1 MNPPIDIATRL
12 LHMPAVT
19 PLQPPTSP
27 PIYPSVGFRFRDY
40 AHAKGVFDGSIAGL
54 VGARAGNPT
63 AVGFETRIAALEG
76 AEAAL
81 AVPSGMAAVT
91 AGLLAF
97 ARAGESIVVDHV
109 VYVGTYGLLREVL
122 PGFGIEVRAVDTTDP
137 AQVERAIDAT
147 TRAIFVES
155 PGSWQLKIPDID
167 ALAQLARSRGVR
179 LIVDGTMATGYL
191 QQPLA
196 LGADLVVYS
205 ATGYLNGHADAVLG
219 VVAGSSEVIDS
230 LRGRFRNEMGAAVA
244 PTEVWV
250 VNRSLAT
257 LALRL
262 THQCATTIRLAEH
275 LERAPGVRKVIYPW
289 LASHPQHALARRQ
302 MRGGGG
308 ILLFELAD
316 VEAVARFI
324 TGLEIIEF
332 TVGIGGPIT
341 TVFCPAHSFPGA
353 SADEME
359 QRGVNERLVRLSI
372 GLEAADDLV
381 RDVDRALHYAR
392 SDA

>member
-12 LHMPAVT
+12 LHVPTVA

-40 AHAKGVFDGSIAGL
+40 AHAKGVFDGSVPGL

-63 AVGFETRIAALEG
+63 AAGFEARMAALEG
-76 AEAAL
+76 AQAAL

-97 ARAGESIVVDHV
+97 AHAGDSIVVDHV
-109 VYVGTYGLLREVL
+109 VYVGTYGLLREVV
-122 PGFGIEVRAVDTTDP
+122 PRFGIEVRAVDTTDL
-137 AQVERAIDAT
+137 AEVERAIDAT

-155 PGSWQLKIPDID
+155 PGSWQLKIPDIG
-167 ALAQLARSRGVR
+167 ALVTLARPRGIR

-196 LGADLVVYS
+196 LGADLAVYS

-219 VVAGSSEVIDS
+219 VVAGSTDVIDT

-262 THQCATTIRLAEH
+262 THQCATTLRLAEH
-275 LERAPGVRKVIYPW
+275 LEGAPGVRRVIYPW
-289 LASHPQHALARRQ
+289 LASHPQHGVARRQ
-302 MRGGGG
+302 MRAGGG
-308 ILLFELAD
+308 ILLFELERVD
-316 VEAVARFI
+316 AVARFVAA
-324 TGLEIIEF
+324 LEICAF

-353 SADEME
+353 SADELE
-359 QRGVNERLVRLSI
+359 RRGVNDRLVRLSV

-381 RDVDRALHYAR
+381 RDVDRALQRAR
-392 SDA
+392 SGT

>member
-1 MNPPIDIATRL
+1 LNPPIDIATRL
-12 LHMPAVT
+12 LHMPAVA

-27 PIYPSVGFRFRDY
+27 AIYPSVGFRFRDY
-40 AHAKGVFDGSIAGL
+40 AHAKGVFDGSIPGL

-63 AVGFETRIAALEG
+63 AAGFEARIAALEG
-76 AEAAL
+76 AQAAL

-97 ARAGESIVVDHV
+97 AHAGDSVVVDHV

-122 PGFGIEVRAVDTTDP
+122 PGFGIDVRAVDTTNL
-137 AQVERAIDAT
+137 AEVERAIDAT

-155 PGSWQLKIPDID
+155 PGSWLLKIPDIE
-167 ALAQLARSRGVR
+167 ALAKLANPRGVR

-196 LGADLVVYS
+196 LGADLAVYS

-219 VVAGSSEVIDS
+219 VIAGSTQVIDS
-230 LRGRFRNEMGAAVA
+230 LRGRFRNEMGNAVA

-257 LALRL
+257 LTLRL
-262 THQCATTIRLAEH
+262 THQCDATLRLAEH

-289 LASHPQHALARRQ
+289 LASHPQHAVARRQ

-316 VEAVARFI
+316 ADAVARFVAR
-324 TGLEIIEF
+324 LEVIAF

-341 TVFCPAHSFPGA
+341 TVFCPAHSFPGM
-353 SADEME
+353 SADAMA

-381 RDVDRALHYAR
+381 RDVDRALQYAR
-392 SDA
+392 SGA